1 MLQADRAASL
11 EDLRALCQAAQDA
24 VLAYEARTSQELGA
38 EETGLLQHPADEP
51 APAWLGVLVA
61 AYKAKQSEVVMR
73 VGASSAAAAMTA
85 AAPAVV
91 AGAPPPA
98 PAARIESSELFELF
112 NVQSGGAGLGE
123 RERPQEAAVLLGY
136 AAAKKSSPSL
146 PSLQEMLKAVGALEG
161 VPTLAELPRHAVVTA
176 FSDGGAGRD
185 SGGGPAGWQALPGDE
200 DETSGGRVG
209 VRGGRR
215 RSAGLRGRKTRRC
228 A

>member
-1 MLQADRAASL
+1 MHPAEPASGCDDVAAGRPGCVLGGPARAVPG
-11 EDLRALCQAAQDA
+11 RAGCG
-24 VLAYEARTSQELGA
+24 ARTSQELGA

-123 RERPQEAAVLLGY
+123 RERPQE
-136 AAAKKSSPSL
+136 
-146 PSLQEMLKAVGALEG
+146 
-161 VPTLAELPRHAVVTA
+161 
-176 FSDGGAGRD
+176 
-185 SGGGPAGWQALPGDE
+185 GGGRA
-200 DETSGGRVG
+200 
-209 VRGGRR
+209 
-215 RSAGLRGRKTRRC
+215 AGLRRGEEEPAEPALLAGDAQGGWCAGGRTHAGGAPAARGRDRVQRRGC
-228 A
+228 WP